1 MAGPVWPYLLALVGK
16 GSSPSGGGVT
26 GAAMGAAMAAPGAT
40 GGGGGIVVQSMSVTL
55 QGISNP
61 QEFVYELQNLLLS
74 AAKGQG
80 IPSLLGSF

>member
-1 MAGPVWPYLLALVGK
+1 MWPYLLALVGK

-61 QEFVYELQNLLLS
+61 QDFLYELQNIVLS
-74 AAKGQG
+74 TAKGQG
-80 IPSLLGSF
+80 VPSLFGSY